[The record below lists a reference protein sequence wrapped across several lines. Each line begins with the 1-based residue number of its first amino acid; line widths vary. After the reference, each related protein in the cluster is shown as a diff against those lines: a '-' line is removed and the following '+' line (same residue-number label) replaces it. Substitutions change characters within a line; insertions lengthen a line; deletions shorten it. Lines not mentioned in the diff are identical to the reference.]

1 MTTMMSTVIVR
12 VKSRRDQVTHR
23 ERCIVDVGLD
33 FGDTNSLDRTPMK
46 RRVAVKHS
54 ANTPAGIRDDLME
67 DFIENRSV
75 DSVVVHPEID
85 SLLVAI
91 TPDIKPTKDM
101 LSKE

>member
-1 MTTMMSTVIVR
+1 MTAMRSTVIVS
-12 VKSRRDQVTHR
+12 VKCWRDQVTHR
-23 ERCIVDVGLD
+23 ERCVVDVGLD

-54 ANTPAGIRDDLME
+54 ANTPVGSCDDLME

-91 TPDIKPTKDM
+91 TPGIKPTKDM